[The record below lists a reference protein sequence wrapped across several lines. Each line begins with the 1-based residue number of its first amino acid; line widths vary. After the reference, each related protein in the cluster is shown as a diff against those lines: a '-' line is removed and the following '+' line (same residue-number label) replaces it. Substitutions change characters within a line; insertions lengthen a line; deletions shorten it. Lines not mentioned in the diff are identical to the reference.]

1 MGRKEE
7 ALDRMAD
14 PEPNAI
20 GVPST
25 ELSLG
30 WMLAS
35 RASLR
40 FTRREVDT
48 ASEPRKQGQQ
58 ELPVRKAGKSVAKE
72 WPFFVQRMG
81 STLAGLDLFEVNIL
95 NDEEGPKIVAAIE
108 LVSPANKDRPA
119 NRRAFSVKC
128 ASYLQDGISVMMVDV
143 VTERHGNLL
152 ADLLDFLKLNV
163 ATPAQTPDDLYA
175 TAYLPLLGAKQSRVE
190 ICAFVEAKSFRQAIH
205 LSSDRRLRDD
215 NVTSQELRDWLA
227 AIPLE
232 LLRGCVEEC
241 LAESFDDGPL
251 ALQDSANEIGV
262 RARMVSRHQAAR
274 SLPHAAWRSPMRAVA
289 RCPHR
294 YVRRFSGRP

>member
-81 STLAGLDLFEVNIL
+81 STL
-95 NDEEGPKIVAAIE
+95 
-108 LVSPANKDRPA
+108 R
-119 NRRAFSVKC
+119 C
-128 ASYLQDGISVMMVDV
+128 
-143 VTERHGNLL
+143 
-152 ADLLDFLKLNV
+152 
-163 ATPAQTPDDLYA
+163 
-175 TAYLPLLGAKQSRVE
+175 RV
-190 ICAFVEAKSFRQAIH
+190 
-205 LSSDRRLRDD
+205 
-215 NVTSQELRDWLA
+215 
-227 AIPLE
+227 
-232 LLRGCVEEC
+232 G
-241 LAESFDDGPL
+241 
-251 ALQDSANEIGV
+251 
-262 RARMVSRHQAAR
+262 QAAR
-274 SLPHAAWRSPMRAVA
+274 PVPVLPRRTWPDKGRARAYVIRGMTSRGNVGDRWRVLMLEFPKARTRKRETLRLAIENVAFPVVLRRVVRSHCIIYLRVSYGFVERSGCFAMVIIQVFPARRLASGLMPAAISALRQLLKCRLPA
-289 RCPHR
+289 R
-294 YVRRFSGRP
+294 